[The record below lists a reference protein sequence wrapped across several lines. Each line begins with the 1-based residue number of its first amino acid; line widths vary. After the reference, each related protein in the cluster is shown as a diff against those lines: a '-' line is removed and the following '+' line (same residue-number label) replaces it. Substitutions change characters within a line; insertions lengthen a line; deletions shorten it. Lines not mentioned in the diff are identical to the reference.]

1 MCIRDRTITAD
12 LSATGTPSNLTF
24 LRGDNTWAPATSTG
38 SPNIAVLDEG
48 SSITTAVEGI
58 NFTGA
63 GVTTSV
69 GSSNDVTV
77 NIPSPTSA
85 VSSLIAGTGISVDQA
100 TGDVT
105 VTNDGVT
112 SIVAG
117 TNISLTP
124 TSGLGNVVINALNNP
139 GTVQSA
145 IPGNGLQLDSGTLT
159 SNPTLG
165 VEYDGS
171 NNYILVGKNSGATP
185 ATCLLYPSP
194 SPRD

>member
-1 MCIRDRTITAD
+1 M
-12 LSATGTPSNLTF
+12 
-24 LRGDNTWAPATSTG
+24 
-38 SPNIAVLDEG
+38 
-48 SSITTAVEGI
+48 
-58 NFTGA
+58 
-63 GVTTSV
+63 
-69 GSSNDVTV
+69 
-77 NIPSPTSA
+77 
-85 VSSLIAGTGISVDQA
+85 DQA

-171 NNYILVGKNSGATP
+171 NNYILVGKNSDCVNTIHHCSNHANRPIRIHSIVSHRIG
-185 ATCLLYPSP
+185 
-194 SPRD
+194 